1 MQSILKLPVD
11 LLAYVLDCASAEAW
25 PCAAA
30 TCRLCRDLLVTR
42 RRGRLLQRLEA
53 HIRTVQ
59 RREPH
64 QSASAVSSIAQA
76 SSQLLKA
83 EWPPAQG
90 YVLLDQISTT
100 LTMHLGHTVLD
111 MKEPPLNVHEMINL
125 ASCCGRVA
133 RVLPIQMVDDLIETV
148 RRSEVAWHA
157 AVCLQRDVLAEGI
170 SAHDMGLPD
179 SQSSEEFPISPQVPE
194 DNSVFSRTTLHA
206 ALGGGDMATS

>member
-1 MQSILKLPVD
+1 M
-11 LLAYVLDCASAEAW
+11 
-25 PCAAA
+25 
-30 TCRLCRDLLVTR
+30 
-42 RRGRLLQRLEA
+42 
-53 HIRTVQ
+53 
-59 RREPH
+59 
-64 QSASAVSSIAQA
+64 SSIAQA

-170 SAHDMGLPD
+170 PAHDMGLPD

-206 ALGGGDMATS
+206 ALGGGDVATS